1 MLNLNKF
8 FYTSFVL
15 LLILFTNISYGASS
29 ERINQA
35 SDEMIEVFKSNVD
48 EAEIFLSQAAGYLIF
63 PRITKVGA
71 LLGIETGEG
80 VLRVN
85 DQSIEYY
92 RTLAGSFGF
101 QFGMQAKAILIVFL
115 TKQSL
120 EDFYLS
126 DGWKV
131 GIDSSIAI
139 IDLGIGK
146 IIDSQ
151 NIKDPIVAFAFGS
164 KGLMFNVT
172 LEGSKFIKIDKT

>member
-15 LLILFTNISYGASS
+15 LLILVTNISYGASS

-35 SDEMIEVFKSNVD
+35 SDEMIDVFKSNVD

-71 LLGIETGEG
+71 LFGIETGEG

>member
-1 MLNLNKF
+1 MSNLNKF

-15 LLILFTNISYGASS
+15 SIILFTNMSHAASP

-35 SDEMIEVFKSNVD
+35 SDEMIEIFKSNVD
-48 EAEIFLSQAAGYLIF
+48 DAEIFLSQAAGYLIF

-71 LLGIETGEG
+71 LFGIETGEG

-85 DQSIEYY
+85 DQTIEYY
-92 RTLAGSFGF
+92 RALAGSFGF
-101 QFGMQAKAILIVFL
+101 QFGVQAKAILIVFL

-126 DGWKV
+126 EGWKV

-151 NIKDPIVAFAFGS
+151 NIKDPVVAFAFGS
-164 KGLMFNVT
+164 KGLMFNIT
-172 LEGSKFIKIDKT
+172 LEGSKFMKIDKT

>member
-1 MLNLNKF
+1 
-8 FYTSFVL
+8 
-15 LLILFTNISYGASS
+15 
-29 ERINQA
+29 
-35 SDEMIEVFKSNVD
+35 
-48 EAEIFLSQAAGYLIF
+48 
-63 PRITKVGA
+63 
-71 LLGIETGEG
+71 
-80 VLRVN
+80 
-85 DQSIEYY
+85 
-92 RTLAGSFGF
+92 
-101 QFGMQAKAILIVFL
+101 MQAKAILIVFL

-151 NIKDPIVAFAFGS
+151 NIKDPIAAFAFGS
-164 KGLMFNVT
+164 KGLMFNVS

>member
-1 MLNLNKF
+1 MMSILKKS
-8 FYTSFVL
+8 FYSSLFL
-15 LLILFTNISYGASS
+15 SLILFTNISHGASS

-35 SDEMIEVFKSNVD
+35 SDEMIEVFKNNVD
-48 EAEIFLSQAAGYLIF
+48 DAEIFLSQAAGYLIF
-63 PRITKVGA
+63 PRITKLGA
-71 LLGIETGEG
+71 LFGIETGEG

-85 DQSIEYY
+85 NQTIEYY

-126 DGWKV
+126 DGWKI

-151 NIKDPIVAFAFGS
+151 NIKDPVVAFAFGS
-164 KGLMFNVT
+164 KGLMFNIT
-172 LEGSKFIKIDKT
+172 LEGSKFIKIKQ